1 MRRTN
6 RQRPY
11 FQTDHAGPSRS
22 LPCCAKTKHQNH
34 PRYPPPPPRERVRQR
49 AFSSSISILSLPFS
63 PPPLPAWVVGWAVL
77 CIWPSALLR
86 KRIRQ
91 EAFLFLF
98 LFLSLPL
105 RPPSSPA
112 WAMGW
117 VGLPCGCGIVGVF
130 SYDPGLERL
139 NYFLPSSSPFS
150 FVFLFRY

>member
-1 MRRTN
+1 M
-6 RQRPY
+6 QRPFPNGSDRS
-11 FQTDHAGPSRS
+11 FQIAALLARILITPETS
-22 LPCCAKTKHQNH
+22 LI
-34 PRYPPPPPRERVRQR
+34 PPTSPVEMGEAEGLQLVHLYY
-49 AFSSSISILSLPFS
+49 LSLPLR
-63 PPPLPAWVVGWAVL
+63 PPSAPAWAVRWAGL

-91 EAFLFLF
+91 EAFIFIF